1 MNSFISYSTLI
12 TSINKK
18 FICSFYS
25 RTHPDV
31 HTDIQTTAI
40 KERKLHFIKVLFC
53 MFCTIYIPFICISSC
68 VEWIKICG
76 PAKRATTEMVNGN
89 G

>member
-18 FICSFYS
+18 LICSFYS

-31 HTDIQTTAI
+31 HTDIQITAI
-40 KERKLHFIKVLFC
+40 KEIKLHFIKV
-53 MFCTIYIPFICISSC
+53 
-68 VEWIKICG
+68 
-76 PAKRATTEMVNGN
+76 
-89 G
+89 